1 MCSLVVSSSWSARPP
16 LNRCSAPA
24 WLAGL
29 LLLIGLLYLLMIRLK
44 KPGTRQALM
53 YLAFVPLS
61 YILSHLA
68 VKGMS
73 GVSWDM
79 IADLKMILTAAA
91 FACAA
96 MALAAAHLKGRR
108 KEQNSLTH
116 R

>member
-1 MCSLVVSSSWSARPP
+1 MFLSF
-16 LNRCSAPA
+16 
-24 WLAGL
+24 
-29 LLLIGLLYLLMIRLK
+29 I
-44 KPGTRQALM
+44 
-53 YLAFVPLS
+53 PLS

-68 VKGMS
+68 VKGLS
-73 GVSWDM
+73 GISWDIM
-79 IADLKMILTAAA
+79 VDLKMILIAAA

>member
-1 MCSLVVSSSWSARPP
+1 M
-16 LNRCSAPA
+16 
-24 WLAGL
+24 AGL
-29 LLLIGLLYLLMIRLK
+29 LLLIGILYLLMIRLK
-44 KPGTRQALM
+44 KPKARQVLM
-53 YLAFVPLS
+53 FLSFLPLS

-79 IADLKMILTAAA
+79 IADLKMILIAAA

-96 MALAAAHLKGRR
+96 MALAAAYLKGRR